1 MTASEHPGEGPAPE
15 ETAVPAQSNAPD
27 VAAAAVDGKQ
37 AIVLDGAP
45 APDEASA
52 PGDATAPAPEQMTPL
67 TSEEAPP
74 ATSSTGQ
81 PVLPGHGRHEA
92 APAPPLSAWQT
103 LGKAL
108 RPRLTMSQLVAAL
121 LCGLLG
127 FALAVQLT
135 ADERS
140 SLAGLRQ
147 NELVRILDEVTRRG
161 EDLEQQAQT
170 LRGQLAELRS
180 STDDR
185 AAAIDLALARA
196 EVQGILSGRLPAE
209 GPGVIVRIDEG
220 DTALPGTTMLSVLQ
234 ELRNAGAE
242 VIELNDVRIVASSA
256 FTDTPQG
263 LMLDGTLLSS
273 PYVWHVIGS
282 ADTLTPALEIP
293 GGAMASVRNAGGKG
307 TVTAQKDIRIDAV
320 REPSAQRFATPV
332 APDQ

>member
-1 MTASEHPGEGPAPE
+1 MQPDRLHAPARDQQDDVATPDAETLSADRAGADGEQHAPDGRATTIGTPATPAP
-15 ETAVPAQSNAPD
+15 
-27 VAAAAVDGKQ
+27 
-37 AIVLDGAP
+37 
-45 APDEASA
+45 
-52 PGDATAPAPEQMTPL
+52 
-67 TSEEAPP
+67 PP
-74 ATSSTGQ
+74 A
-81 PVLPGHGRHEA
+81 PGHGRHEA
-92 APAPPLSAWQT
+92 APPAPPSAWQT
-103 LGKAL
+103 LGRAL
-108 RPRLTMSQLVAAL
+108 RPRLTISQLVAAL

-185 AAAIDLALARA
+185 AAAVEVALERA

-209 GPGVIVRIDEG
+209 GPGIIVRIDEG
-220 DTALPGTTMLSVLQ
+220 DTVLPATTMLSVLQ

-263 LMLDGTLLSS
+263 LVLDGTLLTS
-273 PYVWHVIGS
+273 PYVWNVIGS

-293 GGAMASVRNAGGKG
+293 GGAMASVRNAGGRG
-307 TVTAQKDIRIDAV
+307 TVTADGEVRIDAV
-320 REPSAQRFATPV
+320 REPPAQRFATPV
-332 APDQ
+332 TPPS

>member
-1 MTASEHPGEGPAPE
+1 MTVSERPGEGPAPE

-92 APAPPLSAWQT
+92 APALPLSAWQT

-170 LRGQLAELRS
+170 RRVGVYAARLYEESDPVFLGLRQQ
-180 STDDR
+180 
-185 AAAIDLALARA
+185 AADILFHRLLVVRHGAR
-196 EVQGILSGRLPAE
+196 R
-209 GPGVIVRIDEG
+209 
-220 DTALPGTTMLSVLQ
+220 
-234 ELRNAGAE
+234 
-242 VIELNDVRIVASSA
+242 
-256 FTDTPQG
+256 
-263 LMLDGTLLSS
+263 
-273 PYVWHVIGS
+273 
-282 ADTLTPALEIP
+282 
-293 GGAMASVRNAGGKG
+293 
-307 TVTAQKDIRIDAV
+307 DIR
-320 REPSAQRFATPV
+320 RLQT
-332 APDQ
+332 